1 MATVF
6 ALAADWSYARPSPV
20 DVKNAG
26 YSIALRYL
34 GNDARCIT
42 PGERD
47 SIYNAGLRL
56 AVIGQRGPVTQ
67 PRGGYNQ
74 GKIDGAFFQVEADE
88 LGWADHKPILCAIAD
103 VGDGFPTQADL
114 PAIKEY
120 FRGIWETNRR
130 PIGIYGPYWIL
141 EAFRG
146 DPRVFCF
153 WQTAGGSGSG
163 TGTGGSIHNQGDNS
177 WRRLSSLACMYQE
190 YGDVRI
196 PNTDHNEVLDEN
208 FKRWTYNPSD
218 LNETP
223 EEVEDEDM
231 AKTHI
236 WTSSKNN
243 KEWLEHVPDYRPPSD
258 ADGGWNHPWAG
269 LAVWEVVEGQPWI
282 RQLTAENHD
291 LLKAIQYVQAV
302 NGETPSI
309 VDDGFM
315 DTKWFRSRTWIPND
329 CMPDGVSIPVQKS
342 GL

>member
-6 ALAADWSYARPSPV
+6 ALAADWSYARPNPV

-47 SIYNAGLRL
+47 SIYHAGLRL
-56 AVIGQRGPVTQ
+56 ALIGQRGPVTQ

-74 GKIDGAFFQVEADE
+74 GKIDGAFFQAEADE
-88 LGWADHKPILCAIAD
+88 LGHPDDKPILCAIAD
-103 VGDGFPTQADL
+103 VGSGFPTPSDV
-114 PAIKEY
+114 PVIKEY

-141 EAFRG
+141 EEFRG
-146 DPRVFCF
+146 DGRVFCY
-153 WQTAGGSGSG
+153 WQTAGSSGSGS
-163 TGTGGSIHNQGDNS
+163 GTGGSIHNEGDNS

-196 PNTDHNEVLDEN
+196 PNTDHNEVLMADY
-208 FKRWTYNPSD
+208 KRWTHHPSD
-218 LNETP
+218 TTP
-223 EEVEDEDM
+223 EEVEEEEDM
-231 AKTHI
+231 AKIHI

-243 KEWLEHVPDYRPPSD
+243 REWLEHIPDYTPPSD
-258 ADGGWNHPWAG
+258 ADGGWDHPWAG
-269 LAVWEVVEGQPWI
+269 LAVWEVIEGQPWI
-282 RQLTAENHD
+282 RQLMKENAE
-291 LLKAIQYVQAV
+291 LLKNLMRYQEMV
-302 NGETPSI
+302 GEKPTI

-315 DTKWFRSRTWIPND
+315 ETVWFQSRTWIPND
-329 CMPDGVSIPVQKS
+329 CMPDGVNIPVQK
-342 GL
+342 G